1 MTLEERR
8 EQLVEELGRLIEAV
22 VSPDT
27 FPLRGP
33 DSSAP
38 EGSLLAE
45 QERLLKEM
53 TAELDAINARMQ
65 SPAYRFHAFC
75 FPARGWIWV
84 LAVVYSLISL
94 VFAALLG
101 GGYAAFYLI
110 SAALTIVWAVWSSI
124 PTKA

>member
-33 DSSAP
+33 DGSAP

-45 QERLLKEM
+45 QERLLKEK

-65 SPAYRFHAFC
+65 SPVYRFHAIC
-75 FPARGWIWV
+75 SRIWV
-84 LAVVYSLISL
+84 VIWLMALLMLLIAY
-94 VFAALLG
+94 VFASVQIEGTVPITIMALLSLG
-101 GGYAAFYLI
+101 
-110 SAALTIVWAVWSSI
+110 WAIWSSI

>member
-33 DSSAP
+33 DGSAP

-45 QERLLKEM
+45 QERLLKEK

-65 SPAYRFHAFC
+65 SPYYRFHEVSSMLRGVLWLAAVPLALLALFC
-75 FPARGWIWV
+75 FIPLGEW
-84 LAVVYSLISL
+84 
-94 VFAALLG
+94 LLTFVSG
-101 GGYAAFYLI
+101 FL
-110 SAALTIVWAVWSSI
+110 LVWAIWSSAPI
-124 PTKA
+124 KA